1 MDNIYVPD
9 TQKWIHYYQNLGEN
23 GHNPYVNYIHRG
35 KKQIGDGSLSGTLRQ
50 FITHVGPSHKTEHD
64 DKVTVKLVSPVQ
76 QIIDQAKYE
85 VERENMKQGIKRKRS
100 KQSVSPT
107 AKRRRKHTRKVKKTS
122 KNQRVKRLKKTVK
135 KTSNKQV
142 KNKKHIKI
150 KNKSTTLKKTQLIK
164 DIFDKSD
171 GCFNK

>member
-50 FITHVGPSHKTEHD
+50 FITHIGPSHKTEHD

-85 VERENMKQGIKRKRS
+85 VERENMK
-100 KQSVSPT
+100 
-107 AKRRRKHTRKVKKTS
+107 
-122 KNQRVKRLKKTVK
+122 
-135 KTSNKQV
+135 
-142 KNKKHIKI
+142 
-150 KNKSTTLKKTQLIK
+150 
-164 DIFDKSD
+164 
-171 GCFNK
+171 